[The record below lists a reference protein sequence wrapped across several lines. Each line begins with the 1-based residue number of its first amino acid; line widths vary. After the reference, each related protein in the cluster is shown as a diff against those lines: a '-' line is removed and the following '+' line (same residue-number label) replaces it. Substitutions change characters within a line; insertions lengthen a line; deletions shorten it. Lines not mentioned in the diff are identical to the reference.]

1 MDLGALGKLD
11 FFFLHYLSVV
21 IVLLLFIELIDLK
34 EIYHSLEYRL
44 TKEEWSKEKRE
55 IRNRDWTNK
64 QEHALR
70 KEWNMF

>member
-44 TKEEWSKEKRE
+44 TKEE
-55 IRNRDWTNK
+55 
-64 QEHALR
+64 
-70 KEWNMF
+70 